1 MVYLPIVVSKY
12 QPVICIFSPSVNVG
26 IRMNEEKTDAEGG
39 VMLEMLT
46 FPRYGEML
54 GSGSCLKT
62 GDSVGTGTCCSWV
75 CGV

>member
-1 MVYLPIVVSKY
+1 
-12 QPVICIFSPSVNVG
+12 
-26 IRMNEEKTDAEGG
+26 MNEEKTDAEGG

-62 GDSVGTGTCCSWV
+62 GASVGVGTCCSWV
-75 CGV
+75 CGVWEGS